1 MRRQPHV
8 PVLEQSLQRK
18 PRQIGRRKTGLHSQ
32 SFKLRTLRR
41 RQAKLKTCGVGHAHM
56 RRQSAA
62 GGNALRWG
70 CAWWQNIP
78 RLQHNR
84 AADFH

>member
-8 PVLEQSLQRK
+8 PILKQSLQRK
-18 PRQIGRRKTGLHSQ
+18 PRQIGRRKTGLLRQ

-41 RQAKLKTCGVGHAHM
+41 RQSELETRGVDHAHM

-62 GGNALRWG
+62 GGNAP
-70 CAWWQNIP
+70 I
-78 RLQHNR
+78 
-84 AADFH
+84 